1 VNKPDVSAEPAAT
14 ARHQDGRTF
23 VVHIG
28 ALTLKFDES
37 PVQAATILTKAGFT
51 PPEDY
56 TLERLKGAQGPAE
69 EEFEAA
75 DLVPL
80 DEAHA
85 QHFRAVPKGGGR
97 S

>member
-1 VNKPDVSAEPAAT
+1 MDNSEVGAEVADAAQ
-14 ARHQDGRTF
+14 HKSSRTY

-28 ALTLKFDES
+28 TLTLKFDAS
-37 PVQAATILTKAGFT
+37 PVQAALIMTKAGFT

-69 EEFEAA
+69 QDYEAA
-75 DLVPL
+75 DSVPL

-97 S
+97 A

>member
-1 VNKPDVSAEPAAT
+1 MNNSEVGAEVADAAQ
-14 ARHQDGRTF
+14 HKGGRTY

-28 ALTLKFDES
+28 ALTLKFDAS
-37 PVQAATILTKAGFT
+37 PVQAALILTRAGCT

-69 EEFEAA
+69 QEYEAA
-75 DLVPL
+75 DLVTL